1 MSLIELLP
9 ALRPVVVQFDRL
21 GIAYYIGGSVAS
33 SIYGE
38 PRSTLDIDLGVDLSE
53 SAVHELATKWD
64 GEFYVSE
71 SAMRT
76 AAQSGRSFNLIHYA
90 TAMKIDIFV
99 SKGDVFNTS
108 VLKRRVTRE
117 VAFGDEAL
125 SVWFA
130 TPEDVVLHKLIWFR
144 KGNETSERQWR
155 DIAGILKAQQNRL
168 DNTYIE
174 EWADRLQIRDLWDRM
189 RAELVTV

>member
-9 ALRPVVVQFDRL
+9 ALRPVVVQLDRL

-76 AAQSGRSFNLIHYA
+76 AAQSGRSFNLIHFA

-117 VAFGDEAL
+117 VAFGGEAL

-130 TPEDVVLHKLIWFR
+130 TPEDVVLHKLIWYR

-155 DIAGILKAQQNRL
+155 DIAGILKAQQDRL

-189 RAELVTV
+189 RAELATG

>member
-1 MSLIELLP
+1 MSLIELFP
-9 ALRPVVVQFDRL
+9 ALWPVVVQFDRL

-38 PRSTLDIDLGVDLSE
+38 PRSTLDIDLGVDLWE
-53 SAVHELATKWD
+53 SAVHELATAWD

-71 SAMRT
+71 SAMRA
-76 AAQSGRSFNLIHYA
+76 AAQAGRSFNLIHYA
-90 TAMKIDIFV
+90 TAMKVDIFV
-99 SKGDVFNTS
+99 SKGDVFNSS
-108 VLKRRVTRE
+108 VLKRRVARE
-117 VAFGDEAL
+117 VVLGGETL

-155 DIAGILKAQQNRL
+155 DIAGILKTQQSRL
-168 DNTYIE
+168 DITYMTD
-174 EWADRLQIRDLWDRM
+174 WADRLHIRDLWDRI
-189 RAELVTV
+189 RSELPSG